1 MLAPIAVRAVARP
14 EAGDS
19 LHARAR
25 TPLGCATVNY
35 FNDLTS
41 PVQCARRRVSA
52 GVAALAA
59 AGLIAGCG
67 GSGSSSTIGVGNEN
81 TSDQTLVK
89 AGEAKEVKTPTS
101 GPLAT
106 EPKVTPPSGPPPT
119 KVEKKDLIAG
129 TGKEANA
136 GATVTV
142 NYVGVLYKGGKEFD
156 ASWKR
161 KEPFQ
166 FKLGSGQVIP
176 GWDQGVR
183 GMKVGGRRELVI
195 PAELAYGKT
204 GSPPTIPPNA
214 PLVFVIDLLG
224 T

>member
-1 MLAPIAVRAVARP
+1 M
-14 EAGDS
+14 
-19 LHARAR
+19 HARS
-25 TPLGCATVNY
+25 PLGCATVNCSRAPY
-35 FNDLTS
+35 PRLTR
-41 PVQCARRRVSA
+41 ARTRAPLVL
-52 GVAALAA
+52 AALAA
-59 AGLIAGCG
+59 AALLAGCG
-67 GSGSSSTIGVGNEN
+67 GSSSSSGTIGVGNEN
-81 TSDQTLVK
+81 KSDETLVK
-89 AGEAKEVKTPTS
+89 AGETPAAKTPTS

-106 EPKVTPPSGPPPT
+106 EPKVTPPRGPAPA
-119 KVEKKDLIAG
+119 KLEKKDLIVG
-129 TGKEANA
+129 TGKEAKA
-136 GATVTV
+136 GDSVTV

-166 FKLGSGQVIP
+166 FKLGQGQVIK
-176 GWDQGVR
+176 GWDEGVA